1 VPGNFVSHKVYGPL
15 LIKQLHEHTSARF
28 DCTVRMPDA
37 KEWISPLSGAGARS
51 FSFSLKD
58 VFDSDEKI
66 MAETI
71 FEMSHLIKES
81 NMKTGVV
88 LDDGDDVQILK
99 PFLEANIMDS
109 VMITSTPSDSSD
121 PETGIMNAVDK
132 IQWLR

>member
-1 VPGNFVSHKVYGPL
+1 
-15 LIKQLHEHTSARF
+15 
-28 DCTVRMPDA
+28 MPDV

-71 FEMSHLIKES
+71 FEMSHLIKDA
-81 NMKTGVV
+81 NMKTGVL
-88 LDDGDDVQILK
+88 LDDGDDVQTLK

-121 PETGIMNAVDK
+121 PETGIVNAVYK
-132 IQWLR
+132 I